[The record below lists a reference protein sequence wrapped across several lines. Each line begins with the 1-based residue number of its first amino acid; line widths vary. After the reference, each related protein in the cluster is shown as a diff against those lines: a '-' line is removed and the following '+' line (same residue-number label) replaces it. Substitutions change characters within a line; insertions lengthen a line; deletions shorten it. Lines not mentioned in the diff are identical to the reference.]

1 MYVAILAYA
10 LDFDILKLIDIKLML
25 LVLFGT
31 VILAFPF
38 FEKGMQW
45 SELTYIFGRKSI
57 EAGLFQTFL
66 LLFAMLQNVNR
77 YDRMPAEIAMC
88 FRPLLY
94 GFCLLLLLSEKSDG
108 VEKTAEGDTIS
119 EVQKNIPD
127 YNAQQ
132 EKNGEEQKRIPVYSI
147 QQEKAREEQ
156 IKIPVYDIQLEKEN
170 EEQKRMPANDKQQ
183 EKACEEQIKIPVYD
197 LQQEKENEEQ
207 KRMLANDKQQEK
219 ENKEQKR
226 NAAYDRQWVK
236 QNEEQ
241 QEREDAAQLKC
252 QEVQHSFTDCGLT
265 KREQEI
271 VLLIQAGKSN
281 RDIAAELY
289 ISETTVKKH
298 VSNIF
303 EKTGVK
309 RRGQLIMQGKK

>member
-1 MYVAILAYA
+1 MKRRWQVFISIVMYVAILAYA

-132 EKNGEEQKRIPVYSI
+132 EKNGEEQKRIPAYGM
-147 QQEKAREEQ
+147 QQEKA
-156 IKIPVYDIQLEKEN
+156 N
-170 EEQKRMPANDKQQ
+170 EEQKRIATYGMQQ
-183 EKACEEQIKIPVYD
+183 EKACEEQIKIPAYD

-207 KRMLANDKQQEK
+207 KRNAVYDIQQEK
-219 ENKEQKR
+219 ENEEQKR
-226 NAAYDRQWVK
+226 NAAYDIQQVK
-236 QNEEQ
+236 QNKEQ